1 MQTRYSQTVE
11 IASIRAEAQS
21 RTRNGFDRES
31 LMQLGASLRDQWLQ
45 PVTLRPSGPEF
56 IIIAGHRR
64 IAAARLVG
72 LTHAPAIIDTEATPE
87 TIVRDQAAE
96 NLQRENLCLLDRAE
110 LVRRLYDANGK
121 NQKAVAA
128 ILRKSQPWV
137 SKMLALTKPGFSP
150 EVQALAEMGVT
161 GDVETLLDLD
171 KIIDHKA
178 EGAEKIGRAL
188 IAGMIEGTTSRE
200 AIRKALADLNN
211 PPTKADPKPEA
222 SANEDAD
229 DADDADE
236 GADDDQGTIAEPSA
250 RSEAVATADAHLS
263 NVALPTFTQCAVLI
277 RETHA
282 ALRAVKVANGE
293 SAEVIGQLQE
303 RLMQFLSAVK

>member
-11 IASIRAEAQS
+11 IASIRAEAQC

-188 IAGMIEGTTSRE
+188 IAGMIDGSTSRE
-200 AIRKALADLNN
+200 AIRKALSDLNN
-211 PPTKADPKPEA
+211 PPTKAEPKPAA
-222 SANEDAD
+222 SADDGDTDAD
-229 DADDADE
+229 DENADE
-236 GADDDQGTIAEPSA
+236 QGTIAEPSA
-250 RSEAVATADAHLS
+250 KSEAVATADAHLS